1 MAAEPTLQEL
11 PAASPSA
18 TLSPT
23 AIAVTVA
30 IAHGANDAYSAFL
43 HPLLPRIM
51 QRLDLNIALAA
62 TLAMTL
68 SLAASLVQPVMG
80 HLADRH
86 GRRAFVIGGPLLS
99 GVFMSL
105 IGVAPTFAIL
115 VACLALGGLG
125 SAAFHPPGASLAG
138 RAGEGR
144 GGGKRLSFFSF
155 GGSVGYAAG
164 PLIAVGVVAAVGLE
178 GMWIAMLPAIV
189 LAFVL
194 LRILPADPPAH
205 VPPKAPGPR
214 EIVRLLSGPLGLV
227 FGISAAGTFM
237 QRVVLTMQP
246 IVVNEAGGSEALGAL
261 TLSVYLGG
269 QAIGSLIGGTLADR
283 VDRRMLIVAITALS
297 FPAHT
302 LAFLFEPGTA
312 PAMISAAFA
321 GVLNMALLPPLVLTA
336 QELLPGRAALGSSVA
351 MGIAWATASV
361 MVLGTGVLGDALG
374 ARGGA
379 LASVPV
385 VLIGT
390 LLALRLKLPPARPV
404 SP

>member
-1 MAAEPTLQEL
+1 MAADPILEK
-11 PAASPSA
+11 PAAAASSS

-23 AIAVTVA
+23 AIAVAVA
-30 IAHGANDAYSAFL
+30 IAHGTNDAYSAFL

-51 QRLDLNIALAA
+51 ARLDLNIALAA

-80 HLADRH
+80 HLADRY

-105 IGVAPTFAIL
+105 IGVAPTFGL
-115 VACLALGGLG
+115 LCLCLALGGLG
-125 SAAFHPPGASLAG
+125 SAAFHPPGASMAG
-138 RAGEGR
+138 RAGEV

-164 PLIAVGVVAAVGLE
+164 PLIAVGIVAAVGLE
-178 GMWIAMLPAIV
+178 GMWIAMLPVILLAIV
-189 LAFVL
+189 LVRVL
-194 LRILPADPPAH
+194 PPDPPAAA
-205 VPPKAPGPR
+205 PPRAPGLR
-214 EIVRLLSGPLGLV
+214 EIVRLLRGPLGLV

-246 IVVNEAGGSEALGAL
+246 IVVNAAGGSEALGAI

-269 QAIGSLIGGTLADR
+269 QAFGSLLGGSLADR
-283 VDRRMLIVAITALS
+283 VDRRMLLVGITALS

-302 LAFLFEPGTA
+302 LAFWFVPGTF
-312 PAMISAAFA
+312 PALASAAFA

-361 MVLGTGVLGDALG
+361 AVLGTGLLGDAIG
-374 ARGGA
+374 ARGAA

-390 LLALRLKLPPARPV
+390 MLALRLRLEPQARA
-404 SP
+404 SG